1 MARLPRVA
9 LPGCVHHVMQR
20 GNNGQRIFETAADYQ
35 RILDLLGEHSRKF
48 RVAVHAYVLMGNHF
62 HLLVTP
68 LVVTG
73 LSQMMQA
80 VGRQYV
86 RYFNDVHQRTGTLWD
101 GRYRSTVIEAERFL
115 LADMVYLDQ
124 SPVRDGLV
132 AQAGEYPWSSFGHYA
147 GQRVDKLLTVHPL
160 VWGLGNTP
168 FAREAA
174 YTEMVQV
181 GINAV
186 QQEALR
192 NAVLSGWPLGT
203 PEFVDILQK
212 TTPRR
217 LTKSSPG
224 RPSAERKTQE

>member
-1 MARLPRVA
+1 
-9 LPGCVHHVMQR
+9 MQR

-35 RILDLLGEHSRKF
+35 RILDFLGEHSRKF

-68 LVVTG
+68 LVETG

-224 RPSAERKTQE
+224 RPFAERNAQD